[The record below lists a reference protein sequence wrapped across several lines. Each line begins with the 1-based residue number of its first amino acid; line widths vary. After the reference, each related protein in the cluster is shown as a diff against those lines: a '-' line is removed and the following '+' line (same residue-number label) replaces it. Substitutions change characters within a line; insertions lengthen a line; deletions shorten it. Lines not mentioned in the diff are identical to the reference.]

1 MEVFEFTTLMPLA
14 EVQHLILDELA
25 NLDMLTYM
33 CISKYH
39 FRRMASRIYEVFD
52 IPWQTHGIKRTLT
65 GTNPLS
71 QTKLEAFRNVKVLRL
86 GSPFLPLQIQY
97 PYIHQ
102 EYGIS
107 RIFDPSE
114 MLGMFWFLLKQSA
127 RIPQGILF
135 PQLKEIH
142 INTRLCT
149 INFWHTAIVNG
160 GYNRPDIVD
169 QSERLWYM
177 IFAAIPESCRVIFHC
192 ILRCQWVD
200 FDGAF
205 SPYIAANRLLGPLG
219 KHPEFSIHFHAMTD
233 TPLPI
238 RRSRPPMAPHHVVKW
253 DVYTPYHP
261 KYDDIV
267 TREAGPA
274 FDPAA
279 DAREIGPVGDAHE
292 RMLNLFWPETML
304 MPRQIPFSYTT
315 FKATYKVARVLYVA
329 DVNRHNQYPS
339 TGDEI

>member
-1 MEVFEFTTLMPLA
+1 MFAFTTLMPLA

-25 NLDMLTYM
+25 NLNMLTYM

-39 FRRMASRIYEVFD
+39 FRRTALRIYEVFD
-52 IPWQTHGIKRTLT
+52 IPWHGYKRTLV

-86 GSPFLPLQIQY
+86 GSPFLPLQ
-97 PYIHQ
+97 

-107 RIFDPSE
+107 RIFYPSE

-127 RIPQGILF
+127 RISQGILF
-135 PQLKEIH
+135 LQLKEIH

-149 INFWHTAIVNG
+149 INFWNTAIVNG

-192 ILRCQWVD
+192 SLRCQWVD
-200 FDGAF
+200 FCDAF
-205 SPYIAANRLLGPLG
+205 SPYIANRLLGPLG
-219 KHPEFSIHFHAMTD
+219 KRPRFSIHFHSMAD
-233 TPLPI
+233 PPLPLQWY
-238 RRSRPPMAPHHVVKW
+238 RPPMAPHHVVKW
-253 DVYTPYHP
+253 DVYTPCHP
-261 KYDDIV
+261 NYDHSV
-267 TREAGPA
+267 TREARSA

-279 DAREIGPVGDAHE
+279 DAPEIGPVGDAYE
-292 RMLNLFWPETML
+292 RMLNFFWPETVL
-304 MPRQIPFSYTT
+304 VPRRIPLSYTT

-329 DVNRHNQYPS
+329 PVNQHKQYGVMKYETRREGS
-339 TGDEI
+339 NFM

>member
-1 MEVFEFTTLMPLA
+1 
-14 EVQHLILDELA
+14 
-25 NLDMLTYM
+25 
-33 CISKYH
+33 
-39 FRRMASRIYEVFD
+39 
-52 IPWQTHGIKRTLT
+52 
-65 GTNPLS
+65 
-71 QTKLEAFRNVKVLRL
+71 
-86 GSPFLPLQIQY
+86 
-97 PYIHQ
+97 
-102 EYGIS
+102 
-107 RIFDPSE
+107 
-114 MLGMFWFLLKQSA
+114 MLGMFWFLLNQSA

-149 INFWHTAIVNG
+149 INFWNTAIVNG

-177 IFAAIPESCRVIFHC
+177 IFAAIPESCRMIFHC

-219 KHPEFSIHFHAMTD
+219 KRPEFSIHFHAMTD
-233 TPLPI
+233 PPFPI

-267 TREAGPA
+267 TREAGPV
-274 FDPAA
+274 FDLTA
-279 DAREIGPVGDAHE
+279 DEPEIGPVGDAHE
-292 RMLNLFWPETML
+292 RMLNFFWPETML

-315 FKATYKVARVLYVA
+315 FKATYKVARALYVA

-339 TGDEI
+339 TGDKI